1 MENLSLFP
9 SKYLLLG
16 SLPNPSGLS
25 SRRFFALPQ
34 PSGKIREGTP
44 KTRNFVSALGQSSY
58 DGSARRLPKKGGNI
72 LKGECDYFFNLVARY
87 ARVLTKLVL
96 HLKKSFQKLWPT
108 LKLLWRFKIQECK
121 LPSWI
126 VHRIL

>member
-1 MENLSLFP
+1 MAQPEDFPKRRISSL
-9 SKYLLLG
+9 LDR
-16 SLPNPSGLS
+16 
-25 SRRFFALPQ
+25 SRHRTLCFIFM
-34 PSGKIREGTP
+34 
-44 KTRNFVSALGQSSY
+44 
-58 DGSARRLPKKGGNI
+58 GGNI